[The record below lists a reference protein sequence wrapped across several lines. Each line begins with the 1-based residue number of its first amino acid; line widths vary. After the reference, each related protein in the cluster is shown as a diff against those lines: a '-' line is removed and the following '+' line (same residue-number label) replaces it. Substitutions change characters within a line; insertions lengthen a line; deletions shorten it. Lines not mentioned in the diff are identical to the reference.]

1 MHWYHLWATRTPCAQ
16 RQQCRQYPV
25 QTIFSAGL
33 QFLHSLRAHGYHH
46 CPWLTRSQAFGSTR
60 GCIAEI
66 VAGNSLLPT
75 MRYLEKH
82 QNTKHLHELLLF
94 ITSRGLQNAL
104 AQSAREG
111 GTSNNLSL
119 SALTP
124 LWHLQ
129 PKLSP
134 PSFLEQDC
142 RWDKTD
148 VFLNTP

>member
-1 MHWYHLWATRTPCAQ
+1 
-16 RQQCRQYPV
+16 
-25 QTIFSAGL
+25 
-33 QFLHSLRAHGYHH
+33 
-46 CPWLTRSQAFGSTR
+46 
-60 GCIAEI
+60 
-66 VAGNSLLPT
+66 

-82 QNTKHLHELLLF
+82 QSTKHLHKLLLL
-94 ITSRGLQNAL
+94 IISRGLQNVL